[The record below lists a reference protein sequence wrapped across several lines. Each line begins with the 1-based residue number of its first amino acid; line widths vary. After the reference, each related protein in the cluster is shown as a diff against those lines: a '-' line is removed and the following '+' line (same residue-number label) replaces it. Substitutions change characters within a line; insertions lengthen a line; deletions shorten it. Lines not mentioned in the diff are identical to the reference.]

1 MKKSSRIFVLVIIF
15 VATIG
20 IIKCV
25 SNNNNSI
32 IRIETSSRI
41 SKIISKKNELGTIF
55 GPTKSVRKYYYN
67 QLTPQEQEVY
77 NNLKNAKEQII
88 DNKGVCIGRIDTTYS
103 VFDEDV
109 SLKIDEIVTR
119 IIWAYKLDNPEATL
133 WINNLVSYTITYY
146 YGDNLYFT
154 IIIAPEENKY
164 YDFKNEKQLYK
175 AIKNI
180 ENETKEFVQ
189 KLNGTDE
196 EKLLEI
202 HNWLIK
208 DSKYDQSLEKLNND
222 NIYGGIIN
230 KECICSGYMY
240 SFKYIA
246 DMAEIPV
253 ISVIGKVPNNENTV
267 SENFFD
273 ANHGWNI
280 AFLDGEWYVIDVT
293 FDVSEGQKFF
303 KVQLNEY
310 GNIPTKMF
318 ELPK

>member
-1 MKKSSRIFVLVIIF
+1 MKKSSRIFVLVIIMLMA
-15 VATIG
+15 VIG
-20 IIKCV
+20 ISKCV
-25 SNNNNSI
+25 ISNNNST
-32 IRIETSSRI
+32 R
-41 SKIISKKNELGTIF
+41 KN
-55 GPTKSVRKYYYN
+55 VRKYYYN

-77 NNLKNAKEQII
+77 NNLKDAKEQII

-109 SLKIDEIVTR
+109 SLKIDEIATR

-133 WINNLVSYTITYY
+133 WLNNLASYTIVY

-164 YDFKNEKQLYK
+164 YDFENENQLYK
-175 AIKNI
+175 AIENI
-180 ENETKEFVQ
+180 ENETEEFVKQ
-189 KLNGTDE
+189 LDGTDE

-202 HNWLIK
+202 HNWLTEN
-208 DSKYDQSLEKLNND
+208 SEYDKSLERLNND
-222 NIYGGIIN
+222 NIYGGIIK

-253 ISVIGKVPNNENTV
+253 ISVMGRVPKENNQNTT

-273 ANHGWNI
+273 ANHGWNMALI
-280 AFLDGEWYVIDVT
+280 DGEWYVIDVT

-303 KVQLNEY
+303 KVPLEEY
-310 GNIPTKMF
+310 GNISTKMF